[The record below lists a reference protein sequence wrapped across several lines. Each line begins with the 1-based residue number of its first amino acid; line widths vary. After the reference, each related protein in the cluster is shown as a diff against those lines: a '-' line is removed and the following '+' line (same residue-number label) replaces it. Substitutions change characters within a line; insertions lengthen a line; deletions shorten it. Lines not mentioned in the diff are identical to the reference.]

1 MKIKIDIHI
10 KNRDRGKICTY
21 IIKIMYIYIYIFS
34 NIYIYG
40 IKHI

>member
-21 IIKIMYIYIYIFS
+21 IIKIMYIYI
-34 NIYIYG
+34 
-40 IKHI
+40 